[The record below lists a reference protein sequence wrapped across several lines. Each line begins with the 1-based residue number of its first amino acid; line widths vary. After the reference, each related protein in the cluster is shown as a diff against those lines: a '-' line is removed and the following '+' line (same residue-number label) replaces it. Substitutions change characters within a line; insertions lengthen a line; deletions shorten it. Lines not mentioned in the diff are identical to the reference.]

1 MQLTILAAALQSI
14 KDEIDNLAKVTASTA
29 TSHFSAIAT
38 PSTTAPS
45 SSSTPSA
52 VSTSL
57 PASILGTSHLNI
69 GHGSSF
75 PSSISSSLSAPISF
89 TISLVGL
96 EEVMKNQGVT
106 IGHEEIKNIDF
117 DKIENLPQADFEN
130 YFTSHQ
136 SDLLQLAGIHIN
148 STDTF
153 RTDDYDMIA
162 RVLQQ
167 IGAINK
173 RYGFFVEEIGILN
186 RFPNAV
192 LDSDTYVD
200 EMEGKLTEQQTS
212 QKVFDFTR
220 IQPSDNIFK
229 FAEIWDDIQARI
241 ETLLHNLVHFYMQEE
256 QLSSMRDIVRVY
268 DNILELMTNVKDG
281 RNRVIEDDKKHEL
294 KYFPSNA
301 KHIRELAKTDKSK
314 VKQEFYGVWLI
325 SQHQCQNMKPMPK
338 CLIHHLPV

>member
-1 MQLTILAAALQSI
+1 MYEQFNRSRLAERVGADHLAKTNTNLSISTNNFLAAALQSI

-52 VSTSL
+52 LSSSL
-57 PASILGTSHLNI
+57 PASIPGTTHLTI
-69 GHGSSF
+69 GPGSSF
-75 PSSISSSLSAPISF
+75 SSSTSSSLSAPISF
-89 TISLVGL
+89 TVPLVGL
-96 EEVMKNQGVT
+96 EEVLKNQGVT

-130 YFTSHQ
+130 FYTSHH

-153 RTDDYDMIA
+153 RTDDYDDMIA

-167 IGAINK
+167 IGEIKK
-173 RYGFFVEEIGILN
+173 RYDFFVEEIGILN

-192 LDSDTYVD
+192 LDSDTYMDV
-200 EMEGKLTEQQTS
+200 MEGKLTEQETS

-220 IQPSDNIFK
+220 IQPSDDIFK
-229 FAEIWDDIQARI
+229 FAEIWDDIQAKI
-241 ETLLHNLVHFYMQEE
+241 ETLLITLFIFICKKNSYRPCEI
-256 QLSSMRDIVRVY
+256 LSGFMIIFLNS
-268 DNILELMTNVKDG
+268 
-281 RNRVIEDDKKHEL
+281 
-294 KYFPSNA
+294 
-301 KHIRELAKTDKSK
+301 
-314 VKQEFYGVWLI
+314 
-325 SQHQCQNMKPMPK
+325 
-338 CLIHHLPV
+338 